1 MLRNLLTQLGG
12 KYVHDVLINSPTFHR
27 IVRKTH
33 DTVKGI
39 KAAPHDYDPHSST
52 SLHFQFFVLG
62 QGFCTDGIAAI
73 SHKVKKFGTIFKDE
87 LIDNFKGKRK

>member
-12 KYVHDVLINSPTFHR
+12 KYVHDVLINSPTFHK

-39 KAAPHDYDPHSST
+39 KSAPHDYDPHSSKPSPDLSRRT
-52 SLHFQFFVLG
+52 H
-62 QGFCTDGIAAI
+62 
-73 SHKVKKFGTIFKDE
+73 
-87 LIDNFKGKRK
+87 